1 MRIVRLAALLA
12 LVAAVVTVNACHS
25 DTTEAPSGTVRINL
39 TDAPIDLT
47 GVSAVNVTV
56 SDVLIYPV
64 EDSDDG
70 AVELT
75 GGPISVAGGLTLN
88 LLDYRDG
95 QTVFIASGAVLAGP
109 YQRVRLQ
116 VVSAEIVRDDD
127 GDPATPEIVE
137 PVFVPSSKVDVPI
150 PFTVSQDAALELT
163 LDFDAQGSVQVNETP
178 GAHQYILRPVVTP
191 VGSRAL

>member
-1 MRIVRLAALLA
+1 MRLARIAAPLALAALAA
-12 LVAAVVTVNACHS
+12 LGLSCNNDSTKTPA
-25 DTTEAPSGTVRINL
+25 GTVRVNL

-56 SDVLIYPV
+56 SDVLLYPTT
-64 EDSDDG
+64 EGDG
-70 AVELT
+70 GGVELPD
-75 GGPISVAGGLTLN
+75 GPISVAGGLTLN

-95 QTVFIASGAVLAGP
+95 QTVFIASGEVLTGR
-109 YQRVRLQ
+109 YERIRLQ

-127 GDPATPEIVE
+127 ADPTTPEIVE

-150 PFTVSQDAALELT
+150 SFTITQDAALEVT

-178 GAHQYILRPVVTP
+178 GQHQYILRPVVTP
-191 VGSRAL
+191 VGMRAL